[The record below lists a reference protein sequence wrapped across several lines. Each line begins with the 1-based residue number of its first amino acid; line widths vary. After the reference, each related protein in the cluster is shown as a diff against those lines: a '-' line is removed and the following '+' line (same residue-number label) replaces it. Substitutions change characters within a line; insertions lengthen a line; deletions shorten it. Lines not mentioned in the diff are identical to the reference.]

1 LQIPIAGV
9 AVEDEEMEN
18 KFLKS
23 ISASNYFNAAPKL
36 MIIIEIVF
44 TIGLVITL
52 SLKIR
57 TLEINWLYYEFV
69 FVSCFLLCCYTII
82 YLKLR
87 YRHTLTLHRFWQE
100 LSTSD
105 ITSLRRANFQTL
117 IYFAYICQFIV
128 ISIFFQFFT
137 YYMINQE
144 GPNDIRTLDLV
155 TILIY
160 YPSNFVMLLGM
171 AKSIKRAMRTLAR
184 QKHISR
190 KLSVSY
196 PLTNNLLAED
206 RNHNQNLANSAE
218 IIYLHNKLSKRI
230 SKI

>member
-1 LQIPIAGV
+1 MQ
-9 AVEDEEMEN
+9 
-18 KFLKS
+18 
-23 ISASNYFNAAPKL
+23 
-36 MIIIEIVF
+36 
-44 TIGLVITL
+44 
-52 SLKIR
+52 IR
-57 TLEINWLYYEFV
+57 TLEIYWLYYEFI
-69 FVSCFLLCCYTII
+69 FVSTFLLCCYTII

-128 ISIFFQFFT
+128 FSIFYHFFT
-137 YYMINQE
+137 YYLINQE

-190 KLSVSY
+190 KLSVSR
-196 PLTNNLLAED
+196 PPTSILMAED
-206 RNHNQNLANSAE
+206 
-218 IIYLHNKLSKRI
+218 
-230 SKI
+230 

>member
-44 TIGLVITL
+44 TIGLVITI

-57 TLEINWLYYEFV
+57 TLEIYWLYYEFV

-82 YLKLR
+82 YLKLK

-137 YYMINQE
+137 YYMIN
-144 GPNDIRTLDLV
+144 
-155 TILIY
+155 
-160 YPSNFVMLLGM
+160 
-171 AKSIKRAMRTLAR
+171 
-184 QKHISR
+184 
-190 KLSVSY
+190 
-196 PLTNNLLAED
+196 
-206 RNHNQNLANSAE
+206 
-218 IIYLHNKLSKRI
+218 
-230 SKI
+230 